1 MLDVKTL
8 NNIRDSINDN
18 DNDYVESLREEA
30 FKALTRLKKVES
42 AKGLNALERKEVDV
56 NIEII
61 TRAEAKLHGRDR

>member
-1 MLDVKTL
+1 MLDMKTL
-8 NNIRDSINDN
+8 KDIRDGINDN

-61 TRAEAKLHGRDR
+61 TRAEAKLHGRD